1 MAIEIGERLSHYQIL
16 EKLGEVRPSW
26 LGQAETGLVPI
37 YRDGRDL
44 VPIYIYIKSV
54 GKL

>member
-1 MAIEIGERLSHYQIL
+1 MAIEIGQKLSHYRVQ

-37 YRDGRDL
+37 YGDSRDL
-44 VPIYIYIKSV
+44 VPFYIYIKSV